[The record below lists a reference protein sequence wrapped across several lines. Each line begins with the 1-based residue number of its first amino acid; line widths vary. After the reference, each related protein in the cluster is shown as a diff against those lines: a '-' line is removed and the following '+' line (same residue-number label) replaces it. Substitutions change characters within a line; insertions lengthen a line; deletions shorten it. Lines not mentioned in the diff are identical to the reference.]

1 MADYRLIL
9 SLIVQGYSY
18 RQIEAMASCS
28 HRAIAKAH
36 TIVKNESLTTTD
48 QVEALTV
55 DDLDRFFTDGRKNV
69 DGDFVPIDVDAVIN
83 ARIGRKKPPL
93 KVLWARYLNTPAPTQ
108 SARHYR
114 YERFCQIIAEHVRTH
129 DLTSPITHTPG
140 HTMQVDWAGTPMWIT
155 DPITRAVTKVS
166 IFVATLPYSGM
177 IFAYGCLDEK
187 LSAWCDAHRRAFEYF
202 GGVAQ
207 VIIPDNASTAS
218 NQISK
223 YDKTRDVNV
232 SYAGFLEHYNT
243 AAVPTRA
250 YRPKEK
256 ANVESGVKIVTNWII
271 HYLADRLFADI
282 DDLGDAVADRV
293 EWINDR
299 TPFRSESKSRR
310 EWFTECEAGD
320 LIGLPDQPWQDVSWK
335 KAKASRD
342 WHIQVDTIKYSVPAT
357 FVGTTVDV
365 RIIGT
370 RLDILAGGDII
381 ASHRVGTKKHSYVTD
396 ADHAP
401 ASQGQTTGLWTR
413 GYFLRQAAK
422 TGPNTVDAL
431 TRLLDAKKIEA
442 QGFRACMNI
451 LSLGKGDN
459 RPLLEQAC
467 QTLCADERRP
477 ISYTAVKHQLT
488 AIRAQAK
495 QRPAVTPSPSPA
507 PASAVSRDTSRA
519 HLTGVDQFRLTALTN
534 DERGTDQ

>member
-36 TIVKNESLTTTD
+36 TIAKAQSLTTTD
-48 QVEALTV
+48 QVDALTA
-55 DDLDRFFTDGRKNV
+55 DDLDRYFTDGRKSA
-69 DGDFVPIDVDAVIN
+69 DGDFVPIDIDAVIN

-93 KVLWARYLNTPAPTQ
+93 KVLWARYLNTPAPTP

-129 DLTSPITHTPG
+129 DLTSPITHIPG

-155 DPITRAVTKVS
+155 DPITRATTKVS

-187 LSAWCDAHRRAFEYF
+187 LAAWCDAHRRAFEHF

-223 YDKTRDVNV
+223 YDKTRDVNA

-250 YRPKEK
+250 YKPKEK

-271 HYLADRLFADI
+271 HYLSDRTFADI
-282 DDLGDAVADRV
+282 DDLNDAVADRV

-299 TPFRSESKSRR
+299 TPFRSQPRSRR
-310 EWFTECEAGD
+310 DWFTDDEAGD
-320 LIGLPDQPWQDVSWK
+320 LISLPDQPWQAVTWK
-335 KAKASRD
+335 KAKVSRD
-342 WHIQVDTIKYSVPAT
+342 WHIQIDTIKYSVPAAL
-357 FVGTTVDV
+357 VGTTVDV
-365 RIIGT
+365 RIIDT
-370 RLDILAGGDII
+370 RLDILASGDII
-381 ASHRVGTKKHSYVTD
+381 ACHRVGTKKHSYVTD
-396 ADHAP
+396 TDHAP

-413 GYFLRQAAK
+413 GYFLRQAAR
-422 TGPNTVDAL
+422 TGPNTVEAL

-467 QTLCADERRP
+467 QTLCTDQRRP

-488 AIRAQAK
+488 AIRAQTK
-495 QRPAVTPSPSPA
+495 QRPTTVPPAQAPA
-507 PASAVSRDTSRA
+507 PAVSRDTSRA
-519 HLTGVDQFRLTALTN
+519 HLTGVDQFRLTALTT
-534 DERGTDQ
+534 DEKA